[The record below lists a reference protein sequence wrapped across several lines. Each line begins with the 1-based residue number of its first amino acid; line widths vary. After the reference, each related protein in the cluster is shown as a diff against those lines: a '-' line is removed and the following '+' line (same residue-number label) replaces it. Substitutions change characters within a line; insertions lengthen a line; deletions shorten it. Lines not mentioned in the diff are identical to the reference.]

1 MGCPVFFEDFEK
13 IALYSD
19 SEEVARK
26 FQRGLSSKEDF
37 EEYMGIFK
45 RILTYEPKNQEKEES

>member
-26 FQRGLSSKEDF
+26 FQRGASSKEDL
-37 EEYMGIFK
+37 EEYMDIFK
-45 RILTYEPKNQEKEES
+45 RIINYESKNQEKAGA